1 MDTQTF
7 LAALKPYSERP
18 LIFDL
23 GDVHIPGGYHVTEI
37 KAVSTQAM
45 DCGGQADAWR
55 ETVVQLWVPDRLEKR
70 SMNVGKF
77 LEIYGRVTAH
87 IHIEAEAE
95 LRVEYG
101 ALGAPAVSYLV
112 GGVEVSEKV
121 VVRLEPPTVACKAAE
136 RSLSDSMNI
145 TVLNTSSSCCAPPAK
160 NSAEEGSC
168 CG

>member
-7 LAALKPYSERP
+7 LATLEPYHERP
-18 LIFDL
+18 LVFDL
-23 GDVHIPGGYHVTEI
+23 GNAPVPGGYHATEI

-45 DCGGQADAWR
+45 DCGGRADAWR
-55 ETVVQLWVPDRLEKR
+55 ETVVQLWAPDNSEKR

-77 LEIYGRVTAH
+77 LAIYGRVAAH
-87 IHIEAEAE
+87 IPIEAEAE

-112 GGVEVSEKV
+112 GGIEVREEV
-121 VVRLEPPTVACKAAE
+121 VVRLRPPAVTCKAAE
-136 RSLSDSMNI
+136 RSLSDSKNF
-145 TVLNTSSSCCAPPAK
+145 TVLDTSSSCCAPPTK